1 MMKCMRTEP
10 KKMIKKKVRIEEREK
25 KQPKK
30 ERTRIEAMD
39 ALLPG
44 MLYFKIY
51 LPENTHAHPLQSL
64 FFFTSSTV
72 SSFEN
77 LKVTCTS

>member
-1 MMKCMRTEP
+1 MHEDRAKEDD
-10 KKMIKKKVRIEEREK
+10 KKKVRIEEREK

-64 FFFTSSTV
+64 FFFTSST
-72 SSFEN
+72 
-77 LKVTCTS
+77 CHQ